1 MNDKKNKTNKE
12 GAALLVVLFVVMAI
26 TILSLG
32 FLSRSDVELACG
44 ENMILRTQ
52 MDYLAESG
60 LEHARGLILNPQD
73 VDSEYWAGDVRQQLV
88 EGSDDYCDVTV
99 SRDDPNLCNYIIIC
113 DAYREKN
120 GEKTGRSRLEAELRL
135 DPCIAFWT
143 GSQWTTEPLT
153 TINGDV
159 YCDGDLRKY
168 GDGADINGDAFAKGD
183 ISATNIEGQ
192 KSEYVVEAPVDL
204 PGLATA
210 DFSSQ
215 YYIGSDLYSV
225 DIISTSDLND
235 ITLGPTA
242 GNPAG
247 IYYRDGGLELPG
259 GVNIEGM
266 LVVNGDLRITGA
278 NNVISAM
285 KNFPALL
292 VSGKVVMEDGGT
304 LEVKGL
310 AQIGQGILVTGG
322 NVDIDVVGS
331 LFIVQGNIDGAYENS
346 TFINVTA
353 EPSIASIQIW
363 PTAGTAR
370 RWSPAAGAFFR
381 SIRRN

>member
-1 MNDKKNKTNKE
+1 
-12 GAALLVVLFVVMAI
+12 MAI

-44 ENMILRTQ
+44 ENMILRTR
-52 MDYLAESG
+52 MDYFAESG

-73 VDSEYWAGDVRQQLV
+73 VDSEYWMGDVRQQLV
-88 EGSDDYCDVTV
+88 AGSDDYYDVNV
-99 SRDDPNLCNYIIIC
+99 VKLGECNYQITC

-120 GEKTGRSRLEAELRL
+120 GEKIGRSRLEAELRL
-135 DPCIAFWT
+135 DPCIAIWT

-247 IYYRDGGLELPG
+247 IYYRDGDLELPG

-285 KNFPALL
+285 KNFPTLL
-292 VSGKVVMEDGGT
+292 VSVKVVMEDVGT
-304 LEVKGL
+304 LEVNGL
-310 AQIGQGILVTGG
+310 AQIGQGISVTGG

-331 LFIVQGNIDGAYENS
+331 LFIVQGNIDGAYEHS
-346 TFINVTA
+346 AFIDVTA

-363 PTAGTAR
+363 PEPGIAQ